1 MVVAG
6 LEGPRA
12 YRGISQLQGVSME
25 QSTRRNALKIMAGGA
40 LAAGGVA
47 TFSPIASAQEEFV
60 VTNGYQNFKRGK
72 IDGLHPDRRILNI
85 TWEDMGRIKMRA
97 ADLVTNY
104 GQLKE
109 GMIVDCNYFDY
120 VDVMIAKKSPQTDAR
135 AKALMDKGAQLTGIP
150 GAREPI
156 RMWSMS
162 GMVTQVTPSNGGL
175 WLINASNGKPEEPT
189 PNSGEVITMPQ
200 VQTSAGKTA
209 LSSVQ
214 PGDIVTTV
222 WTHQTAIAVKII
234 R

>member
-1 MVVAG
+1 MTH
-6 LEGPRA
+6 
-12 YRGISQLQGVSME
+12 SS
-25 QSTRRNALKIMAGGA
+25 RRTALKLMAGGT
-40 LAAGGVA
+40 LAATGMAAFA
-47 TFSPIASAQEEFV
+47 TTASAQEFV
-60 VTNGYQNFKRGK
+60 VTNNYQNFKRGK

-104 GQLKE
+104 SSLRE

-120 VDVMIAKKSPQTDAR
+120 VDVLVAKKSPQTDAQ
-135 AKALMDKGAQLTGIP
+135 AKALIDKGAQLTGIP

-162 GMVTQVTPSNGGL
+162 GMVTQVSPASGGL
-175 WLINASNGKPEEPT
+175 SIINASNGRPEEPS
-189 PNSGEVITMPQ
+189 PNSGEVITLPQ
-200 VQTSAGKTA
+200 IQTAAGKQA
-209 LSSVQ
+209 LGTLKA
-214 PGDIVTTV
+214 GDIVTTV

>member
-1 MVVAG
+1 M
-6 LEGPRA
+6 LH
-12 YRGISQLQGVSME
+12 
-25 QSTRRNALKIMAGGA
+25 STRRDLLKFAATGA
-40 LAAGGVA
+40 LATGGLGA
-47 TFSPIASAQEEFV
+47 FSTIALAQEEFV

-104 GQLKE
+104 PSLKE

-120 VDVMIAKKSPQTDAR
+120 IDVMIAKKSPQSEAR
-135 AKALMDKGAQLTGIP
+135 AKALMDKGARLTGIP

-162 GMVTQVTPSNGGL
+162 GMVTQVTPANGGL
-175 WLINASNGKPEEPT
+175 WLINASNGKPEEPS
-189 PNSGEVITMPQ
+189 PNSGEVITMPP
-200 VQTSAGKTA
+200 VQTAPGKTA
-209 LSSVQ
+209 LASIQ

>member
-1 MVVAG
+1 MTH
-6 LEGPRA
+6 
-12 YRGISQLQGVSME
+12 SS
-25 QSTRRNALKIMAGGA
+25 RRTALKLMAGGT
-40 LAAGGVA
+40 LAATGMITFA
-47 TFSPIASAQEEFV
+47 TTASAQEFV
-60 VTNGYQNFKRGK
+60 VTNNYQNFKRGR

-104 GQLKE
+104 SSLRE

-120 VDVMIAKKSPQTDAR
+120 VDVLVAKKSPQTDAQ
-135 AKALMDKGAQLTGIP
+135 AKALIDKGAQLTGIP

-162 GMVTQVTPSNGGL
+162 GMVTQVSPSSGGL
-175 WLINASNGKPEEPT
+175 SIINASNGRPEEPS
-189 PNSGEVITMPQ
+189 PNSGEVITLPQ
-200 VQTSAGKTA
+200 IQTAAGKQA
-209 LSSVQ
+209 LGTLK

>member
-1 MVVAG
+1 MT
-6 LEGPRA
+6 
-12 YRGISQLQGVSME
+12 YSS
-25 QSTRRNALKIMAGGA
+25 RRDALKLLAGGA

-47 TFSPIASAQEEFV
+47 ALATTALAQEFV
-60 VTNGYQNFKRGK
+60 VTNNYQNFKRGK
-72 IDGLHPDRRILNI
+72 IDGLHPERRILNI

-104 GQLKE
+104 PSLRE
-109 GMIVDCNYFDY
+109 GMIVDCNYFDHI
-120 VDVMIAKKSPQTDAR
+120 DVLIARKSPQADAQ
-135 AKALMDKGAQLTGIP
+135 AKTLIDKGAQLTGIP

-162 GMVTQVTPSNGGL
+162 GMVTKATPENGGL
-175 WLINASNGKPEEPT
+175 WLINASNGKPEEPS

-200 VQTSAGKTA
+200 VRTAAGKAA
-209 LSSVQ
+209 LATVK
-214 PGDIVTTV
+214 PGDVVTTV

>member
-1 MVVAG
+1 MMH
-6 LEGPRA
+6 
-12 YRGISQLQGVSME
+12 SS
-25 QSTRRNALKIMAGGA
+25 RRYILKLIAGGT
-40 LAAGGVA
+40 LAAGGA
-47 TFSPIASAQEEFV
+47 AAFAMPASAQEFV
-60 VTNGYQNFKRGK
+60 VTNKYQNFKRGK
-72 IDGLHPDRRILNI
+72 IDGLHPERRILNV

-104 GQLKE
+104 PSLRE
-109 GMIVDCNYFDY
+109 GMIVDCNYFDHI
-120 VDVMIAKKSPQTDAR
+120 DVLIARKSPQADAQ
-135 AKALMDKGAQLTGIP
+135 AKTLIDKGAELTGIP

-162 GMVTQVTPSNGGL
+162 GMVTKATPDNGGL
-175 WLINASNGKPEEPT
+175 WLINASNGKPEEPS

-200 VQTSAGKTA
+200 VQTAAGKAA
-209 LSSVQ
+209 LATLK

>member
-1 MVVAG
+1 MMH
-6 LEGPRA
+6 
-12 YRGISQLQGVSME
+12 SS
-25 QSTRRNALKIMAGGA
+25 RRDLLKLMTGSV
-40 LAAGGVA
+40 LAAGSAAALSTPAVA
-47 TFSPIASAQEEFV
+47 QEFV
-60 VTNGYQNFKRGK
+60 VTNNYQNFKRGK

-104 GQLKE
+104 PSLRE
-109 GMIVDCNYFDY
+109 GMIVDCNYFDHI
-120 VDVMIAKKSPQTDAR
+120 DVLIARTSPQVDAR

-162 GMVTQVTPSNGGL
+162 GMVTKVTPDNGGL
-175 WLINASNGKPEEPT
+175 WLINASNGKPDEPS
-189 PNSGEVITMPQ
+189 PNSGEVITMPP
-200 VQTSAGKTA
+200 VVTAAGRGTLATLK
-209 LSSVQ
+209 
-214 PGDIVTTV
+214 PGDLVTTV

>member
-1 MVVAG
+1 MTH
-6 LEGPRA
+6 
-12 YRGISQLQGVSME
+12 SS
-25 QSTRRNALKIMAGGA
+25 RRTALKLMAGGT
-40 LAAGGVA
+40 LAATGMAAFA
-47 TFSPIASAQEEFV
+47 TTASAQEFV
-60 VTNGYQNFKRGK
+60 VTNNYQNFKRGK
-72 IDGLHPDRRILNI
+72 IDGLHPDRRVLNI

-104 GQLKE
+104 SSLRE

-120 VDVMIAKKSPQTDAR
+120 VDVLVAKKSPHNDAQ
-135 AKALMDKGAQLTGIP
+135 AKALIDKGAQLTGIP

-162 GMVTQVTPSNGGL
+162 GMVTQVSPSTGGL
-175 WLINASNGKPEEPT
+175 SIINASNGRPEEPS
-189 PNSGEVITMPQ
+189 PNSGEVITLPQ
-200 VQTSAGKTA
+200 IQTAAGKQA
-209 LSSVQ
+209 LGTLK

>member
-1 MVVAG
+1 M
-6 LEGPRA
+6 
-12 YRGISQLQGVSME
+12 IHSS
-25 QSTRRNALKIMAGGA
+25 RRNALKLMAGGA
-40 LAAGGVA
+40 LAAGGTAAFA
-47 TFSPIASAQEEFV
+47 TTALAQEFV
-60 VTNGYQNFKRGK
+60 VTNNYQNFKRGK

-97 ADLVTNY
+97 ADLVANY
-104 GQLKE
+104 PSLRE

-120 VDVMIAKKSPQTDAR
+120 IDVLIAKKSPQADAQ
-135 AKALMDKGAQLTGIP
+135 AKALLDKGAQLTGIP

-162 GMVTQVTPSNGGL
+162 GMVTQVSPSNGGL
-175 WLINASNGKPEEPT
+175 SLINASNGRPEEPS
-189 PNSGEVITMPQ
+189 PNSGEVITMPL
-200 VQTSAGKTA
+200 VQTAAGKQA
-209 LSSVQ
+209 LGTLK